1 MPSTGASKEGLPA
14 LVRGGAAQRAR
25 GHRRGGHRRGGHRR
39 GGYRRDRR
47 RAHAEDRGTNLFHRG
62 GTDDT
67 DDTDGTDDT
76 DDTDDTRI
84 GASKKDNEA
93 EIGRQVAGMGGEL
106 FGRAGAGP
114 RVADEEI
121 AQATL
126 QPVAVAAPQEDGV
139 VGRARHRHGHPR

>member
-1 MPSTGASKEGLPA
+1 VEDIGVEDTGVTVTA
-14 LVRGGAAQRAR
+14 LMLGTT
-25 GHRRGGHRRGGHRR
+25 
-39 GGYRRDRR
+39 
-47 RAHAEDRGTNLFHRG
+47 ETNLFHRG
-62 GTDDT
+62 GTDE
-67 DDTDGTDDT
+67 
-76 DDTDDTRI
+76 TDDTRI

-93 EIGRQVAGMGGEL
+93 EIGRQVAGMECEL

-139 VGRARHRHGHPR
+139 VGRARHRHGYPR

>member
-1 MPSTGASKEGLPA
+1 MN
-14 LVRGGAAQRAR
+14 
-25 GHRRGGHRRGGHRR
+25 
-39 GGYRRDRR
+39 D
-47 RAHAEDRGTNLFHRG
+47 
-62 GTDDT
+62 
-67 DDTDGTDDT
+67 TDDT